1 MPIADTASI
10 GSASAKLS
18 SAEGDLDLIIDAVAF
33 ETPEIIVLDLVPA
46 DGGLLPPWTPGAHI
60 DLVLES
66 GLIRQYSLCGETDDD
81 TRYRVAILRETAG
94 RGGSAE
100 IHATA
105 QAGKTIRMRGP
116 RNHFQLVDAPRYL
129 FVAGGIGITPILPMI
144 KHAEVTNRPWHLVY
158 GGRSRSSMA
167 FLTELAKRLG
177 GELTLVPQDEL
188 GFPDLDGVIGQLE
201 DGTAIFGCGPAAMLT
216 ALEAVANNHG
226 RAASLHVERFTADP
240 NSLQAAGA
248 AEDRPFE
255 VELRQSGLVLHV
267 PADRKLGD
275 VLQDANVPIPFSC
288 QEGYCGSCETRV
300 LEGVPD
306 HRDTILTDAERSVG
320 DIMMVC
326 CGRSLTPRL
335 VLDL

>member
-10 GSASAKLS
+10 ANALSKLS
-18 SAEGDLDLIIDAVAF
+18 PAEGDLDLVIDAVVF
-33 ETPEIIVLDLVPA
+33 ETPEIIVLELIRA
-46 DGGLLPPWTPGAHI
+46 DGGPLPSWTPGAHI

-66 GLIRQYSLCGETDDD
+66 GLVRQYSLCGETDDC
-81 TRYRVAILRETAG
+81 TRYRIAVLREAAG

-105 QAGKTIRMRGP
+105 KAGKTICMRGP

-129 FVAGGIGITPILPMI
+129 FVAGGVGITPILPMI
-144 KHAEVTNRPWHLVY
+144 RHAEATNSPWHLVY

-167 FLTELAKRLG
+167 FLAEVAKRLG
-177 GELTLVPQDEL
+177 GELTLAPQDEVGL
-188 GFPDLDGVIGQLE
+188 PDLDAVIGQLKE
-201 DGTAIFGCGPAAMLT
+201 DTAIFGCGPAAMLT
-216 ALEAVANNHG
+216 ALETVANTHG
-226 RAASLHVERFTADP
+226 RTAALHLERFSADP
-240 NSLQAAGA
+240 DASKAAGE
-248 AEDRPFE
+248 AEDKPFE
-255 VELRQSGLVLHV
+255 VELRRSGLVLHV

-275 VLQDANVPIPFSC
+275 VLQDANLPVSFSC

-306 HRDTILTDAERSVG
+306 HRDTILIDAERSVG

-326 CGRSLTPRL
+326 CGRSRTPRL

>member
-18 SAEGDLDLIIDAVAF
+18 SAEAELDLVIDVVAF
-33 ETPEIIVLDLVPA
+33 ETPEIIVLELIKA
-46 DGGLLPPWTPGAHI
+46 DGGLLPSWTPGAHI
-60 DLVLES
+60 DLVLDS
-66 GLIRQYSLCGETDDD
+66 GVIRQYSLCGETDDC
-81 TRYRVAILRETAG
+81 TRYRVAILREAAG

-100 IHATA
+100 IHTTA
-105 QAGKTIRMRGP
+105 KVGKTIRMRGP

-129 FVAGGIGITPILPMI
+129 FVAGGVGITPILPMMR
-144 KHAEVTNRPWHLVY
+144 HAEVTNRPWHLVY

-167 FLTELAKRLG
+167 FLAEVAKRLG
-177 GELTLVPQDEL
+177 GELTLAPQDEVGL
-188 GFPDLDGVIGQLE
+188 PDLDGVIGQLK

-216 ALEAVANNHG
+216 ALEAVANTHG
-226 RAASLHVERFTADP
+226 RTASLFLERFAPDP
-240 NSLQAAGA
+240 HASKAEGELQ
-248 AEDRPFE
+248 DRPFD

-275 VLQDANVPIPFSC
+275 VLQDANVPVSFSC

-300 LEGVPD
+300 LEGLPD
-306 HRDTILTDAERSVG
+306 HRDTILTDAERNVG